1 VILVGTAADRAVVD
15 LVQSQ
20 APASINLCGKT
31 SIAELA
37 RLMAAADSVVGNDTG
52 PVFLAAATG
61 APTIMLM
68 GPDTDPAMSAPT
80 GARCDWIKGTPIT
93 KLTVDDVLDRL
104 RGLTRN
110 DK

>member
-1 VILVGTAADRAVVD
+1 
-15 LVQSQ
+15 
-20 APASINLCGKT
+20 
-31 SIAELA
+31 
-37 RLMAAADSVVGNDTG
+37 
-52 PVFLAAATG
+52 
-61 APTIMLM
+61 MLM